1 MTCWKAIRSFSNST
15 NVFSIPVQSYSEV
28 STITVTTR
36 QAKCFLKMTNC
47 TVQLWPFQYWLNSIM
62 LAKFLLMFL
71 IKFFNY
77 STEMHSYNTRFAFSR
92 NFVVNSILQEC
103 RSYAKFWSSISPDV
117 RRLPKFKF
125 RKTLGHCLIKIVIQ
139 EDGCVAMI
147 RIVTII
153 LWLPAYVYS
162 YFQKR
167 YQKKREHPISLDRKA
182 VWVVSPATGDL
193 CYMMPALLTSFKNS
207 NIILQS
213 WLMLFFWNVFWS
225 SCICMIYVMCI
236 YVLSAG
242 LGWSVLGKT
251 VPEGKVWLVSSG
263 SWWLYWSSQTGSLIW
278 TGELS
283 SARKFLDQMGM

>member
-1 MTCWKAIRSFSNST
+1 MLSNRVKLGLVFWDVFFLLFGPPPLATVMTCWKAIRSLSNSA
-15 NVFSIPVQSYSEV
+15 NIFSIPVQSCSEV

-47 TVQLWPFQYWLNSIM
+47 TVQLWPFQCWLNSIM
-62 LAKFLLMFL
+62 LAKFVLMFL

-103 RSYAKFWSSISPDV
+103 RSYAKLWSSTSPDV

-153 LWLPAYVYS
+153 LWLPIYVYS

-167 YQKKREHPISLDRKA
+167 YKKE
-182 VWVVSPATGDL
+182 
-193 CYMMPALLTSFKNS
+193 
-207 NIILQS
+207 NI
-213 WLMLFFWNVFWS
+213 
-225 SCICMIYVMCI
+225 
-236 YVLSAG
+236 LSA
-242 LGWSVLGKT
+242 
-251 VPEGKVWLVSSG
+251 
-263 SWWLYWSSQTGSLIW
+263 
-278 TGELS
+278 
-283 SARKFLDQMGM
+283 